1 MSPADPLLRRP
12 AVALDPAAILAPLA
26 GASPVG
32 PDLSEEVPGP
42 FAAVAEARRE
52 DDSLDQG
59 VWIRDR
65 KTADWSAVIA
75 LCQEALASRTKDLRL
90 LAWLVEALVQRDGF
104 AALPAGLELIERFCD
119 AFWPDLHPA
128 IDEENDL
135 TARVNVIAWLN
146 SRLPPLLRTKP
157 VTRSGFTEPLR
168 LTWGDYEMA
177 RLYQA
182 RGAQGPSLATFQ
194 ASADATPLDQL
205 DQLRQ
210 DVTRGFDAAERLD
223 LRLDQLCGAQAPS
236 LVDLKTLL
244 GDMQAW
250 LDATLP
256 PRPAAAPADEPP
268 AMGGDPAAAAAAP
281 PPAPRRDGGATIAS
295 REEAYRRLAEVADYL
310 MRAEPH
316 SPAPYVLRRVLAWS
330 NMPLQEVLLE
340 MASGRN
346 DLASILDLISFR
358 E

>member
-1 MSPADPLLRRP
+1 MSPAETARRP
-12 AVALDPAAILAPLA
+12 AVALDPEAILAPLA
-26 GASPVG
+26 GPSPAG
-32 PDLSEEVPGP
+32 PDLGEAVPGP

-59 VWIRDR
+59 VWVRDR
-65 KTADWSAVIA
+65 KLADWSAVVA
-75 LCQEALASRTKDLRL
+75 LCQEALATRTKDLRL
-90 LAWLVEALVQRDGF
+90 LAWLVEALVERDGF
-104 AALPAGLELIERFCD
+104 AALAPGLDLIERFCQT
-119 AFWPDLHPA
+119 FWPDLHPA
-128 IDEENDL
+128 IDSDGDL
-135 TARVNVIAWLN
+135 TARVNVISWLN

-157 VTRSGFTEPLR
+157 VTASGFAEPVR

-182 RGAQGPSLATFQ
+182 RGAQGPSLTAFQ

-205 DQLRQ
+205 DRLRRQ
-210 DVTRGFDAAERLD
+210 IGAGLEATERLD
-223 LRLDQLCGAQAPS
+223 HSLDALCGSEAPS

-244 GDMQAW
+244 GDMMAW

-256 PRPAAAPADEPP
+256 PPRPAAAETEPMEDESP
-268 AMGGDPAAAAAAP
+268 AP
-281 PPAPRRDGGATIAS
+281 PPPPPPARRDGAAAIAS
-295 REEAYRRLAEVADYL
+295 REDAYRRLAEVADYL

-346 DLASILDLISFR
+346 DLSSILDLISFR